1 MPPVPR
7 PRSRV
12 GSFVAASR
20 LLACVSL
27 LVAFASAQHEG
38 VEPVPKPAANT
49 IDFARQVQPILAQH
63 CYTCHGPDDKKRK
76 ADLRLDRRDD
86 AFAVREG
93 GAAFVAGDPEKSV
106 ALRHITSSDPD
117 ERMPPPDAGDAL
129 KPAEIATLRA
139 WIAGGAPWSEH
150 WAFVPPVRP
159 PVPTVREATWPK
171 NDVDRFVLSRLEQEG
186 LRPSAEAARAAW
198 LRRVT
203 FDLIGLPPTPAE
215 LDAFVVDQGADAYE
229 KVVDRLLADPRYGE
243 RMATDWLDLARY
255 ADSSGYQ
262 RDTPRQAWK
271 WRDWVIEA
279 LNANM
284 PFDQFTIEQLAGDL
298 LPKPTLSQRI
308 ATGFNRNHPV
318 NTEAGEELD
327 EYRSAYVI
335 DRVHTTA
342 TTWLGLSVGCAQ
354 CHDHKYDP
362 ISQREFYGFYDF
374 FNHVKEKD
382 NGFGRN
388 PKPAIPAP
396 GPDDEP
402 RLADLQRRID
412 TLKKRL
418 DRSDPLTDEAQREW
432 EAAARARIGAPLS
445 WTPMV
450 PTERMA
456 KHGSRLQP
464 QDDGSILA
472 TGPVP
477 ARDTYELVFTP
488 GKRTIHALRIEVLP
502 DPSLPH
508 GASGRAD
515 DGRFILGKIEAH
527 FASVADSRDPPPI
540 VFALAQADVVQKSD
554 EDEHYLT
561 AIEPGAI
568 AGAVGI
574 VEEQDGDEEETF
586 KFGFGGGW
594 TVAGDERKEPR
605 EAVLVPSE
613 PLVCN
618 ETSLLRVSLTMGSP
632 AKFKSLI
639 GRFRVSA
646 CEESRV
652 RTLLLPLQP
661 STWQALGPFVAKDVD
676 SALATAF
683 APEQDFATAQWKK
696 KYDAPVLPKEEPK
709 SAKPGMAAGKDGKDA
724 KAEPKGEPAD
734 AKPEAGDKPP
744 AAKPAEVAEAA
755 APPSAEGDAG
765 EAADDGPGDAGA
777 EGEAKLPPKPKRLAW
792 QERRDWRDGRGAS
805 LAVEGPAAAWYVAR
819 KVKCETA
826 RTMTLEFEG
835 GAAAKVW
842 LNGVVVAEYEA
853 AIEPTPEALAAKAKL
868 QAEKKKA
875 AAAADEDEEE
885 MFFRRRGDGPEPR
898 RLRLGLRA
906 GDNHLVLKLVG
917 KGSGKGQAP
926 RGMSPEAMFAMAMGV
941 ELDDDE
947 AEALAAQFAPMG
959 RRGGGG
965 LSFECRLRAEG
976 DDLLDY
982 ATMQSLRAP
991 APAANASTPPT
1002 AVGVPAAT
1010 VVPAVANATTGPNA
1024 TSHVEASAPV
1034 ATKPADA
1041 DEQKPKTPAERRV
1054 AAVRRWYRTRIDIAG
1069 RVLFEE
1075 IVRLRRE
1082 KQKLE
1087 AKLPSALVMEELKT
1101 PRQTHLFVRGDYRK
1115 KGEKVTAGTPAV
1127 LPPMAADLPK
1137 NRLGLARWLVSPT
1150 HPLTARVAVNRAWQQ
1165 VFGLGLVRTPD
1176 DFGIRGAVPSHP
1188 ELLDWLATEFVRT
1201 GWNQKQLHR
1210 LLVLSATY
1218 RQSRA
1223 VAAEL
1228 LAKDPENVLLA
1239 RGPAQRLSAEM
1250 VRDQAL
1256 SVSGLLVQKL
1266 GGPSVKPFQPP
1277 GLWQAVLGMGEWR
1290 NGTGDA
1296 VHRRGLYT
1304 YWKRGVPYPSAMVFD
1319 AAKRET
1325 CAVNRPRTTTPLQA
1339 LVTLNDPVYVEAG
1352 KALGLRMHKDGG
1364 KDDDARLA
1372 FGFRL
1377 VTSRAPDADELAILR
1392 RLLADQRAHYADKV
1406 DQAKLLLG
1414 IKEPKGKGKAGGKAA
1429 APDAKAKGKG
1439 KDAKPGAN
1447 AGDAAVAEA
1456 PAKPSAEKA
1465 AAPAPAAKP
1474 GSEAGQPKAEGEA
1487 KNGEAPDDAKPGDG
1501 ESSEAKP
1508 GDAKQGDAKPGEAK
1522 SGEAKPG
1529 DAKPSEAKAG
1539 DAAPAAAAA
1548 KAAVGGKLDP
1558 AQQPAEAAAWAQIG
1572 CTLLN
1577 LEAAI
1582 RRG

>member
-12 GSFVAASR
+12 GSFLAAYR
-20 LLACVSL
+20 LLASASL
-27 LVAFASAQHEG
+27 LVALAHGQHEG
-38 VEPVPKPAANT
+38 VVPKPVPTT
-49 IDFARQVQPILAQH
+49 IDFSRQVQPILAQH

-76 ADLRLDRRDD
+76 ADLRLDRRAD
-86 AFAVREG
+86 AFAARDG
-93 GAAFVAGDPEKSV
+93 GAAFVAGDPDASL
-106 ALRHITSSDPD
+106 ALRHITSTDPD
-117 ERMPPPDAGDAL
+117 ERMPPPDAGEAL
-129 KPAEIATLRA
+129 KPAEVATLRA
-139 WIAGGAPWSEH
+139 WLAAGAPWSEH

-159 PVPTVREATWPK
+159 VPPTVREATWPK
-171 NDVDRFVLSRLEQEG
+171 NDVDRFVLGRLEQEG
-186 LRPSAEAARAAW
+186 LRPSAEAERTAW

-215 LDAFVVDQGADAYE
+215 LDAFVADRAADAHE

-243 RMATDWLDLARY
+243 RMASDWLDLARY

-271 WRDWVIEA
+271 WRDWVIES
-279 LNANM
+279 LNANL

-298 LPKPTLSQRI
+298 LPNPTLSQRI

-402 RLADLQRRID
+402 RLADLTRRIE

-418 DRSDPLTDEAQREW
+418 DRDDPLADEAQREW
-432 EAAARARIGAPLS
+432 ETTMIARIGAPLQ
-445 WTPMV
+445 WTPMT

-464 QDDGSILA
+464 LDDGSILA
-472 TGPVP
+472 TGPTP
-477 ARDTYELVFTP
+477 ARDTYELVFVP
-488 GKRTIHALRIEVLP
+488 GKRTIHALRLEVLP

-515 DGRFILGKIEAH
+515 DGRFILGKIEARL
-527 FASVADSRDPPPI
+527 ASVADSRDPPAI
-540 VFALAQADVVQKSD
+540 VFAVAQADVNQKSD

-561 AIEPGAI
+561 AIEPGSI
-568 AGAVGI
+568 GGAVGI
-574 VEEQDGDEEETF
+574 VEERDGDEEEESF

-605 EAVLVPSE
+605 EAVLIPGE

-618 ETSLLRVSLTMGSP
+618 ETTLLRVSLTMGSA

-639 GRFRVSA
+639 GRFRIS
-646 CEESRV
+646 CGEEARV
-652 RTLLLPLQP
+652 RSLLLPLQT
-661 STWQALGPFVAKDVD
+661 STWQALGPFPAADVD
-676 SALATAF
+676 TALATAF
-683 APEQDFATAQWKK
+683 APESDLATAQWKK
-696 KYDAPVLPKEEPK
+696 KYEAPKPPKVEPK
-709 SAKPGMAAGKDGKDA
+709 PSKDAGKGEATGKDAAENKDGKPA
-724 KAEPKGEPAD
+724 PQAD
-734 AKPEAGDKPP
+734 A
-744 AAKPAEVAEAA
+744 AAKPAVAAEPAAGDAEGPADEAGPREAA
-755 APPSAEGDAG
+755 GDENNGDEDG
-765 EAADDGPGDAGA
+765 EK
-777 EGEAKLPPKPKRLAW
+777 KLPPKPKRLAW
-792 QERRDWRDGRGAS
+792 QEQKEWRDGRSGQ
-805 LAVEGPAAAWYVAR
+805 LPVDGPAGAWYVAR
-819 KVKCETA
+819 KVKSETA
-826 RTMTLEFEG
+826 RTMTLEFDG
-835 GAAAKVW
+835 GAAARVW
-842 LNGVVVAEYEA
+842 LNGNVVGEYEA
-853 AIEPTPEALAAKAKL
+853 QPELSAEAAAAKAKL
-868 QAEKKKA
+868 AEKKKKEA
-875 AAAADEDEEE
+875 AQDANEDDFFA
-885 MFFRRRGDGPEPR
+885 MRFRREEREPR

-906 GDNHLVLKLVG
+906 GDNYVVIKLCAKGTG
-917 KGSGKGQAP
+917 KTAP
-926 RGMSPEAMFAMAMGV
+926 ASRELPPGADFFAAMGMGDDGEDGNGQ
-941 ELDDDE
+941 ELLGAMMD
-947 AEALAAQFAPMG
+947 
-959 RRGGGG
+959 RRGGGGG
-965 LSFECRLRAEG
+965 LSFSSRFRPEG

-982 ATMQSLRAP
+982 ATMQALHALAIEKATAGTRTHASNQV
-991 APAANASTPPT
+991 APAALLTPR
-1002 AVGVPAAT
+1002 AG
-1010 VVPAVANATTGPNA
+1010 TT
-1024 TSHVEASAPV
+1024 
-1034 ATKPADA
+1034 
-1041 DEQKPKTPAERRV
+1041 DEQKPKTPAERRN

-1069 RVLFEE
+1069 RVLFDEL
-1075 IVRLRRE
+1075 VRLRGE
-1082 KQKLE
+1082 KGRVE

-1115 KGEKVTAGTPAV
+1115 KGEPVSAHTPAA
-1127 LPPMAADLPK
+1127 LLPMAKDLPR
-1137 NRLGLARWLVSPT
+1137 NRLGLARWLVAPD

-1165 VFGLGLVRTPD
+1165 FFGLGLVRTAD
-1176 DFGIRGAVPSHP
+1176 DFGIRGTPPSHP

-1218 RQSRA
+1218 RQSSTIA
-1223 VAAEL
+1223 PEL
-1228 LAKDPENVLLA
+1228 LAKDPDNVLLA
-1239 RGPAQRLSAEM
+1239 RGPRQRLAAEM
-1250 VRDQAL
+1250 LRDQAL
-1256 SVSGLLVQKL
+1256 FASGLLVQKL
-1266 GGPSVKPFQPP
+1266 GGPSVKPFQPA
-1277 GLWQAVLGMGEWR
+1277 GLWQSMLGSGAWQ
-1290 NGTGDA
+1290 NDQGDA
-1296 VHRRGLYT
+1296 THRRGLYT
-1304 YWKRGVPYPSAMVFD
+1304 YWKRGVPYPSFTIYD

-1325 CAVNRPRTTTPLQA
+1325 CAVTRTRTTTPLQA

-1352 KALGLRMHKDGG
+1352 RALGLRMHHEGG

-1392 RLLADQRAHYADKV
+1392 SLLADQRKHYADKV
-1406 DQAKLLLG
+1406 ELAKALFG
-1414 IKEPKGKGKAGGKAA
+1414 IKKPKPKGGKGTAAKEPGDGEQPEPNADRQAEPKDGMVAGKAPTAT
-1429 APDAKAKGKG
+1429 
-1439 KDAKPGAN
+1439 
-1447 AGDAAVAEA
+1447 GDEPKSA
-1456 PAKPSAEKA
+1456 PAKPA
-1465 AAPAPAAKP
+1465 AAEPAAADGDGKRKP
-1474 GSEAGQPKAEGEA
+1474 GKPPA
-1487 KNGEAPDDAKPGDG
+1487 KDRPTA
-1501 ESSEAKP
+1501 
-1508 GDAKQGDAKPGEAK
+1508 
-1522 SGEAKPG
+1522 
-1529 DAKPSEAKAG
+1529 
-1539 DAAPAAAAA
+1539 AAPAAAEPSSMPPAA
-1548 KAAVGGKLDP
+1548 PKPATAPNAKLDP
-1558 AQQPAEAAAWAQIG
+1558 KQSPAEAAAWAQIG

>member
-1 MPPVPR
+1 MPLLPR
-7 PRSRV
+7 NE
-12 GSFVAASR
+12 
-20 LLACVSL
+20 LLATL
-27 LVAFASAQHEG
+27 LLSCLATAQHEG
-38 VEPVPKPAANT
+38 VTAPPTAPTGAV
-49 IDFARQVQPILAQH
+49 DYARAVRPILAH
-63 CYTCHGPDDKKRK
+63 YCYDCHGPDEQKRK
-76 ADLRLDRRDD
+76 ADLRLDRRED
-86 AFAVREG
+86 AFAVRDG
-93 GAAFVAGDPEKSV
+93 SAAFVAGDPAASL
-106 ALRHITSSDPD
+106 ALRHVLAEDPE
-117 ERMPPPDAGDAL
+117 ERMPPPKTGRSL
-129 KPAEIATLRA
+129 KPAEIETLRTWLA
-139 WIAGGAPWSEH
+139 AGAPWSEH

-159 PVPTVREATWPK
+159 ATPVVREATWPK
-171 NDVDRFVLSRLEQEG
+171 NDVDRFVLARLEQEG
-186 LRPSAEAARAAW
+186 LRPSAEAERTAW

-203 FDLIGLPPTPAE
+203 FDLIGVPPTPAE
-215 LDAFVVDQGADAYE
+215 LDAFVADQAADAHE

-243 RMATDWLDLARY
+243 RMASDWLDLARY

-284 PFDQFTIEQLAGDL
+284 PFDQFTVEQLAGDL
-298 LPKPTLSQRI
+298 LPNPTLSQRI

-362 ISQREFYGFYDF
+362 ISQREFYRFYDF

-432 EAAARARIGAPLS
+432 EAAARARIGAPLA

-456 KHGSRLQP
+456 KHGSRLQAL
-464 QDDGSILA
+464 DDGSILA

-477 ARDTYELVFTP
+477 ARDTYELVFAP
-488 GKRTIHALRIEVLP
+488 GKRTIHALRLEVLP

-646 CEESRV
+646 CEEPRV

-661 STWQALGPFVAKDVD
+661 SPWQALGPFVGKDVD
-676 SALATAF
+676 SALMTAF

-709 SAKPGMAAGKDGKDA
+709 PGAGEGKDAKAGKDGKPQPKD
-724 KAEPKGEPAD
+724 EPSET
-734 AKPEAGDKPP
+734 KPEVGDKPP
-744 AAKPAEVAEAA
+744 AAGKPAEVAEAA
-755 APPSAEGDAG
+755 APPGGEGETDAA
-765 EAADDGPGDAGA
+765 EAAGADG
-777 EGEAKLPPKPKRLAW
+777 EQKLPPKPKRLAW
-792 QERRDWRDGRGAS
+792 QERRDWRDGRSAS

-819 KVKCETA
+819 KVKCETP

-842 LNGVVVAEYEA
+842 LNGTVVAEFEA
-853 AIEPTPEALAAKAKL
+853 AIEPSPEAAAAKAKL
-868 QAEKKKA
+868 LAEKKKA
-875 AAAADEDEEE
+875 AAAADEDEGD
-885 MFFRRRGDGPEPR
+885 MFFRTRGDAAEPR

-917 KGSGKGQAP
+917 KGTGKSSSP
-926 RGMSPEAMFAMAMGV
+926 RGMPPEAAMAMGMLQDA
-941 ELDDDE
+941 EDE
-947 AEALAAQFAPMG
+947 GFAEDKFPPVG
-959 RRGGGG
+959 RRGGGS

-982 ATMQSLRAP
+982 ATMQALRSSSPSAGTTAEPVAAVASAGP
-991 APAANASTPPT
+991 AT
-1002 AVGVPAAT
+1002 T
-1010 VVPAVANATTGPNA
+1010 VVAAVATGGGAGSSPNEATIA
-1024 TSHVEASAPV
+1024 

-1054 AAVRRWYRTRIDIAG
+1054 AAVRRWYRSRIDIAG

-1075 IVRLRRE
+1075 LVRLRRE

-1101 PRQTHLFVRGDYRK
+1101 PRETHVFVRGDYRK

-1127 LPPMAADLPK
+1127 LPPMA
-1137 NRLGLARWLVSPT
+1137 
-1150 HPLTARVAVNRAWQQ
+1150 
-1165 VFGLGLVRTPD
+1165 
-1176 DFGIRGAVPSHP
+1176 
-1188 ELLDWLATEFVRT
+1188 
-1201 GWNQKQLHR
+1201 
-1210 LLVLSATY
+1210 
-1218 RQSRA
+1218 
-1223 VAAEL
+1223 
-1228 LAKDPENVLLA
+1228 
-1239 RGPAQRLSAEM
+1239 
-1250 VRDQAL
+1250 
-1256 SVSGLLVQKL
+1256 
-1266 GGPSVKPFQPP
+1266 
-1277 GLWQAVLGMGEWR
+1277 
-1290 NGTGDA
+1290 
-1296 VHRRGLYT
+1296 
-1304 YWKRGVPYPSAMVFD
+1304 
-1319 AAKRET
+1319 
-1325 CAVNRPRTTTPLQA
+1325 
-1339 LVTLNDPVYVEAG
+1339 
-1352 KALGLRMHKDGG
+1352 
-1364 KDDDARLA
+1364 
-1372 FGFRL
+1372 
-1377 VTSRAPDADELAILR
+1377 
-1392 RLLADQRAHYADKV
+1392 
-1406 DQAKLLLG
+1406 
-1414 IKEPKGKGKAGGKAA
+1414 
-1429 APDAKAKGKG
+1429 
-1439 KDAKPGAN
+1439 
-1447 AGDAAVAEA
+1447 
-1456 PAKPSAEKA
+1456 
-1465 AAPAPAAKP
+1465 
-1474 GSEAGQPKAEGEA
+1474 
-1487 KNGEAPDDAKPGDG
+1487 
-1501 ESSEAKP
+1501 
-1508 GDAKQGDAKPGEAK
+1508 
-1522 SGEAKPG
+1522 
-1529 DAKPSEAKAG
+1529 
-1539 DAAPAAAAA
+1539 
-1548 KAAVGGKLDP
+1548 
-1558 AQQPAEAAAWAQIG
+1558 
-1572 CTLLN
+1572 
-1577 LEAAI
+1577 
-1582 RRG
+1582 

>member
-20 LLACVSL
+20 LLASVSL

-38 VEPVPKPAANT
+38 VEPVPKPAANA

-63 CYTCHGPDDKKRK
+63 CFTCHGPDDKKRK
-76 ADLRLDRRDD
+76 ADLRLDRRSD
-86 AFAVREG
+86 AFAAREG
-93 GAAFVAGDPEKSV
+93 GAVFVAGDPEKSL
-106 ALRHITSSDPD
+106 ALRHIESSDPD

-139 WIAGGAPWSEH
+139 WIAAGAPWSEH

-159 PVPTVREATWPK
+159 ELPTVREATWPK
-171 NDVDRFVLSRLEQEG
+171 NDVDRFVLARLEQEG
-186 LRPSAEAARAAW
+186 LRPSAEASRASW

-215 LDAFVVDQGADAYE
+215 LDAFAADQSADAHD

-243 RMATDWLDLARY
+243 RMASDWLDLARY

-412 TLKKRL
+412 TLKQRL
-418 DRSDPLTDEAQREW
+418 DRSDPLTDDAQREW
-432 EAAARARIGAPLS
+432 EVATRARLGAPLS
-445 WTPMV
+445 WTPIV

-464 QDDGSILA
+464 QEDGSILA

-477 ARDTYELVFTP
+477 ARDTYELVFAP

-515 DGRFILGKIEAH
+515 DGRFILAKIEAH
-527 FASVADSRDPPPI
+527 FASVADSTDPPAI
-540 VFALAQADVVQKSD
+540 VWSLAQADVVQRSD

-568 AGAVGI
+568 AGAAGV
-574 VEEQDGDEEETF
+574 VEERDDDGDEESF

-594 TVAGDERKEPR
+594 SVAGDERKEPR
-605 EAVLVPSE
+605 EALLVPNE
-613 PLVCN
+613 PLVAN
-618 ETSLLRVSLTMGSP
+618 DTSLLRLSLTMGTPS
-632 AKFKSLI
+632 KFRSLI
-639 GRFRVSA
+639 GRFRISV
-646 CEESRV
+646 CEEPRV

-696 KYDAPVLPKEEPK
+696 KYDAPVLPKEAPK
-709 SAKPGMAAGKDGKDA
+709 PAKAAAGDGKEPKDGKDA
-724 KAEPKGEPAD
+724 KAEPKDEPSE
-734 AKPEAGDKPP
+734 AKPAAGDKPA
-744 AAKPAEVAEAA
+744 AAKPVEVADAA
-755 APPSAEGDAG
+755 APPSAEGDDEGA
-765 EAADDGPGDAGA
+765 GPGGAGP

-792 QERRDWRDGRGAS
+792 QERREWRDGRSAS

-835 GAAAKVW
+835 GVAAKVW

-853 AIEPTPEALAAKAKL
+853 ALEPSPEAAAAKAKL
-868 QAEKKKA
+868 QVEKKKA
-875 AAAADEDEEE
+875 AAADEDEGE
-885 MFFRRRGDGPEPR
+885 MFFRRRGDEPEPR
-898 RLRLGLRA
+898 KLRLGLRA

-917 KGSGKGQAP
+917 KGSGKAAP
-926 RGMSPEAMFAMAMGV
+926 GPQMPPELAAAVAMGMVGEDDV
-941 ELDDDE
+941 EE
-947 AEALAAQFAPMG
+947 ISAKFGG
-959 RRGGGG
+959 RGPRGGG
-965 LSFECRLRAEG
+965 LSFSCRCKPEG
-976 DDLLDY
+976 DDLIDY
-982 ATMQSLRAP
+982 ATMQSLL
-991 APAANASTPPT
+991 ASTPKPT
-1002 AVGVPAAT
+1002 SKP
-1010 VVPAVANATTGPNA
+1010 
-1024 TSHVEASAPV
+1024 ASAPV
-1034 ATKPADA
+1034 TESSAPAVPTSVVAAVAVAPTTSATVPATTTATTPATAAPASA
-1041 DEQKPKTPAERRV
+1041 DEQKPKTPAERRI

-1075 IVRLRRE
+1075 LVRLRRE

-1101 PRQTHLFVRGDYRK
+1101 PRETHLFVRGDYRK

-1176 DFGIRGAVPSHP
+1176 DFGIRGARPSHP

-1218 RQSRA
+1218 RQSSA
-1223 VAAEL
+1223 QAAEL
-1228 LAKDPENVLLA
+1228 LAKDPDNVLLA

-1256 SVSGLLVQKL
+1256 AASGLLVQKL

-1277 GLWQAVLGMGEWR
+1277 GLWQAVLGSGDWR
-1290 NGTGDA
+1290 PSNGDA
-1296 VHRRGLYT
+1296 LHRRGLYT
-1304 YWKRGVPYPSAMVFD
+1304 YWKRGVPYPSATVFD

-1392 RLLADQRAHYADKV
+1392 RLLAEQRAHYTDKV
-1406 DQAKLLLG
+1406 DQAKKLLG
-1414 IKEPKGKGKAGGKAA
+1414 LEEPKADGKGKGRAGGKAA
-1429 APDAKAKGKG
+1429 APDAKVVGKEPKPIAKDSEAEAADAPAT
-1439 KDAKPGAN
+1439 KDSVEKAVAKPT
-1447 AGDAAVAEA
+1447 A
-1456 PAKPSAEKA
+1456 PA
-1465 AAPAPAAKP
+1465 
-1474 GSEAGQPKAEGEA
+1474 
-1487 KNGEAPDDAKPGDG
+1487 
-1501 ESSEAKP
+1501 
-1508 GDAKQGDAKPGEAK
+1508 
-1522 SGEAKPG
+1522 SGEVATGKP
-1529 DAKPSEAKAG
+1529 AQPTAAKAG
-1539 DAAPAAAAA
+1539 NAQPASDAGQRPAAAAA
-1548 KAAVGGKLDP
+1548 KPEGGSGEAKPNEAKASDGKKSDTATTSTPSKPAGDGKLDP

-1577 LEAAI
+1577 LEATI

>member
-1 MPPVPR
+1 MPPVLR

-20 LLACVSL
+20 LLASVSL

-38 VEPVPKPAANT
+38 VAPVPKPAAAA
-49 IDFARQVQPILAQH
+49 IDFARHVQPILAQH

-76 ADLRLDRRDD
+76 ADLRLDRRTD
-86 AFAVREG
+86 AFAARDG
-93 GAAFVAGDPEKSV
+93 GAAFVAGDPDASL
-106 ALRHITSSDPD
+106 ALRHITSTDPD

-129 KPAEIATLRA
+129 KPAEVATLRA
-139 WIAGGAPWSEH
+139 WLAAGAPWSEH
-150 WAFVPPVRP
+150 WAFVAPVRP
-159 PVPTVREATWPK
+159 TPPTVREATWPK
-171 NDVDRFVLSRLEQEG
+171 NDVDRFVLARLEQEG
-186 LRPSAEAARAAW
+186 LRPSAEATRTAW

-203 FDLIGLPPTPAE
+203 FDLLGLPPTPAE
-215 LDAFVVDQGADAYE
+215 LDAFVADQGADAYE

-243 RMATDWLDLARY
+243 RMASDWLDLARY

-298 LPKPTLSQRI
+298 LPNPTLSQRI

-318 NTEAGEELD
+318 NTGAGEELD

-418 DRSDPLTDEAQREW
+418 DRNDPLTDEAQREW
-432 EAAARARIGAPLS
+432 EAAARARIGAPLA

-464 QDDGSILA
+464 QEDGSILA

-477 ARDTYELVFTP
+477 ARDTYELVFAP
-488 GKRTIHALRIEVLP
+488 GKRTIHALRLEVLP

-515 DGRFILGKIEAH
+515 DGRFILAKIEAH
-527 FASVADSRDPPPI
+527 FASVADSTDPPAI
-540 VFALAQADVVQKSD
+540 VWSLAQADVVPRSD

-568 AGAVGI
+568 AGAAGV
-574 VEEQDGDEEETF
+574 VEERDDDGDEESF

-594 TVAGDERKEPR
+594 SVAGDERKEPR
-605 EAVLVPSE
+605 EALLVPSD

-618 ETSLLRVSLTMGSP
+618 DTSLLRLSLTMGTPS
-632 AKFKSLI
+632 KFKSLI
-639 GRFRVSA
+639 GRFRISV
-646 CEESRV
+646 CEEPRV

-676 SALATAF
+676 NALATAF

-696 KYDAPVLPKEEPK
+696 KYDAPVLPKEPPK
-709 SAKPGMAAGKDGKDA
+709 PAKGAAEDKDAKDPKAGKDE
-724 KAEPKGEPAD
+724 KAEPKGEKAE
-734 AKPEAGDKPP
+734 AKPAAGDKPA
-744 AAKPAEVAEAA
+744 AAKPAEVADAA
-755 APPSAEGDAG
+755 APPRAEDDAG
-765 EAADDGPGDAGA
+765 EAEVAGPGDAGP

-792 QERRDWRDGRGAS
+792 QERRDWRDGRSAS
-805 LAVEGPAAAWYVAR
+805 LAVEGPASAWYVAR
-819 KVKCETA
+819 KVKCETP

-835 GAAAKVW
+835 GVAAKVW
-842 LNGVVVAEYEA
+842 LNGSVVAEYEP
-853 AIEPTPEALAAKAKL
+853 AIEPSPEAAAAKAKL

-875 AAAADEDEEE
+875 DAADEDEGE
-885 MFFRRRGDGPEPR
+885 MFFRRRGEAPEPR
-898 RLRLGLRA
+898 KLRLGLRA

-917 KGSGKGQAP
+917 KGSGKAPAGPQMPPELAAAVAMGMVDEDDVEEITAKFGGRGP
-926 RGMSPEAMFAMAMGV
+926 RGAG
-941 ELDDDE
+941 
-947 AEALAAQFAPMG
+947 LAF
-959 RRGGGG
+959 
-965 LSFECRLRAEG
+965 SCRLRAEG

-991 APAANASTPPT
+991 VAPVAPT
-1002 AVGVPAAT
+1002 AESSTGAAASVVAAVAMTPTNAAT
-1010 VVPAVANATTGPNA
+1010 VPATMPAP
-1024 TSHVEASAPV
+1024 ASAPGV
-1034 ATKPADA
+1034 AA

-1054 AAVRRWYRTRIDIAG
+1054 AAVRRYYRTRIDIAG

-1075 IVRLRRE
+1075 LVRLRRE

-1101 PRQTHLFVRGDYRK
+1101 PRETHLFVRGDYRK

-1218 RQSRA
+1218 RQSSA

-1256 SVSGLLVQKL
+1256 AVSGLLVQKL

-1364 KDDDARLA
+1364 NDDDARLA

-1392 RLLADQRAHYADKV
+1392 RLLAEQRAHYADKV

-1429 APDAKAKGKG
+1429 ASDAKGKG
-1439 KDAKPGAN
+1439 KEAKPDAN
-1447 AGDAAVAEA
+1447 AGEAAVAEA
-1456 PAKPSAEKA
+1456 PKKPSAEPSVA
-1465 AAPAPAAKP
+1465 SAPAAKP
-1474 GSEAGQPKAEGEA
+1474 GSEAGQPKAEGEP
-1487 KNGEAPDDAKPGDG
+1487 KNGEVPDEAKPGDG
-1501 ESSEAKP
+1501 ESA
-1508 GDAKQGDAKPGEAK
+1508 
-1522 SGEAKPG
+1522 EAKPG
-1529 DAKPSEAKAG
+1529 DAKPGKAKPGDSKPSQAKSGETKPSDAKAG
-1539 DAAPAAAAA
+1539 DAAPAAAAT
-1548 KAAVGGKLDP
+1548 KAAAGGKLDP
-1558 AQQPAEAAAWAQIG
+1558 AKSPAEAAAWAQIG

>member
-1 MPPVPR
+1 MPLLPR
-7 PRSRV
+7 NEL
-12 GSFVAASR
+12 FAA
-20 LLACVSL
+20 LLLTSL
-27 LVAFASAQHEG
+27 AIAQHEG
-38 VEPVPKPAANT
+38 VTPAPQVPPGAV
-49 IDFARQVQPILAQH
+49 DYARSVRPILAH
-63 CYTCHGPDDKKRK
+63 YCYDCHGPDEKKRK
-76 ADLRLDRRDD
+76 AELRLDRRED
-86 AFAVREG
+86 AFAVRDG
-93 GAAFVAGDPEKSV
+93 VAAFVAGDPAASM
-106 ALRHITSSDPD
+106 ALRHVLSEDPE
-117 ERMPPPDAGDAL
+117 ERMPPPKTGKTL
-129 KPAEIATLRA
+129 KPAEIETLRA
-139 WIAGGAPWSEH
+139 WITAGAAWSEH
-150 WAFVPPVRP
+150 WAFVPPLRP
-159 PVPTVREATWPK
+159 TPPTVREASWPK
-171 NDVDRFVLSRLEQEG
+171 NDVDRFVLARLEQEG
-186 LRPSAEAARAAW
+186 LRPSAEAERTAW

-203 FDLIGLPPTPAE
+203 FDLIGVPPTPAE
-215 LDAFVVDQGADAYE
+215 LDAFVADRSADAHE

-243 RMATDWLDLARY
+243 RMASDWLDLARY

-298 LPKPTLSQRI
+298 LPNPTLSQRI

-418 DRSDPLTDEAQREW
+418 ERSDPLTDEAQREW
-432 EAAARARIGAPLS
+432 EAATRARIGAPLA
-445 WTPMV
+445 WTPLV

-464 QDDGSILA
+464 LDDGSILA

-477 ARDTYELVFTP
+477 ARDTYELVFAP

-515 DGRFILGKIEAH
+515 DGRFILARIEAH
-527 FASVADSRDPPPI
+527 FASVADSTDPPAI
-540 VFALAQADVVQKSD
+540 VFALAQADVVQRSD

-561 AIEPGAI
+561 AIEPGAF
-568 AGAVGI
+568 AGAAGV
-574 VEEQDGDEEETF
+574 VEERDDDGDEESF

-594 TVAGDERKEPR
+594 SVAGDERKEPR
-605 EAVLVPSE
+605 EALLVPSE

-618 ETSLLRVSLTMGSP
+618 DTSLLRLSLTMGTP

-639 GRFRVSA
+639 GRFRISV

-652 RTLLLPLQP
+652 RTLLLPVQT
-661 STWQALGPFVAKDVD
+661 STWQALGPFVGKDVD

-696 KYDAPVLPKEEPK
+696 KYDAPELPKEEPK
-709 SAKPGMAAGKDGKDA
+709 PAEPEGKDGKGKPD
-724 KAEPKGEPAD
+724 G
-734 AKPEAGDKPP
+734 KPEAGAKPAAAP
-744 AAKPAEVAEAA
+744 AKPAEVAEAA
-755 APPSAEGDAG
+755 PPKAEAEPEDEPAENAPSA
-765 EAADDGPGDAGA
+765 AD
-777 EGEAKLPPKPKRLAW
+777 GEAKLPPKKKRLAW
-792 QERRDWRDGRGAS
+792 QEHRDWRDGRSAS
-805 LAVEGPAAAWYVAR
+805 LPVDGPASAWYVAR
-819 KVKCETA
+819 KVQCETA
-826 RTMTLEFEG
+826 RTVTLEFDG

-842 LNGVVVAEYEA
+842 LNGKVVAEYEA
-853 AIEPTPEALAAKAKL
+853 AIEPTAEAMAAKAKL
-868 QAEKKKA
+868 QKEAKKA
-875 AAAADEDEEE
+875 AAEDEDE
-885 MFFRRRGDGPEPR
+885 MAGRFDGDEREPR

-906 GDNHLVLKLVG
+906 GDNHVVLKLVG
-917 KGSGKGQAP
+917 KGAKAAGP
-926 RGMSPEAMFAMAMGV
+926 RDAGPGAKFAMGMPIEDA
-941 ELDDDE
+941 DE
-947 AEALAAQFAPMG
+947 AGFAEAKAMSMG

-965 LSFECRLRAEG
+965 LTFQCRVRAEG
-976 DDLLDY
+976 EDLLDY
-982 ATMQSLRAP
+982 ATMQALRATPRVASSSSLAAPSP
-991 APAANASTPPT
+991 APTGVPT
-1002 AVGVPAAT
+1002 AMAAAASGDAA
-1010 VVPAVANATTGPNA
+1010 VAVPAVVLP
-1024 TSHVEASAPV
+1024 
-1034 ATKPADA
+1034 DA
-1041 DEQKPKTPAERRV
+1041 DEQKPKTTADRRLV
-1054 AAVRRWYRTRIDIAG
+1054 AVRRWYRTRIDVAG
-1069 RVLFEE
+1069 AVLFDEL
-1075 IVRLRRE
+1075 VRLRRE
-1082 KQKLE
+1082 KRRIE

-1101 PRQTHLFVRGDYRK
+1101 PRETHLFVRGDYRK
-1115 KGEKVTAGTPAV
+1115 KGERVTAGTPAV
-1127 LPPMAADLPK
+1127 LPPMAADLPR
-1137 NRLGLARWLVSPT
+1137 NRLGLARWLVSPD

-1165 VFGLGLVRTPD
+1165 LFGQGLVRTPD
-1176 DFGIRGAVPSHP
+1176 DFGIRGATPSHP
-1188 ELLDWLATEFVRT
+1188 ELLDWLATEFVRS

-1218 RQSRA
+1218 RQSSVQA
-1223 VAAEL
+1223 PEL

-1256 SVSGLLVQKL
+1256 AASGLLVQKV

-1277 GLWQAVLGMGEWR
+1277 GLWQAVLG
-1290 NGTGDA
+1290 TGDWRPSTGEA
-1296 VHRRGLYT
+1296 LHRRGLYT
-1304 YWKRGVPYPSAMVFD
+1304 YWKRGVPYPSATVFD

-1325 CAVNRPRTTTPLQA
+1325 CAVSRPRTTTPLQA

-1352 KALGLRMHKDGG
+1352 RALGLRMHKEGG

-1392 RLLADQRAHYADKV
+1392 RLLAEQRAHYADKV

-1414 IKEPKGKGKAGGKAA
+1414 IAEPKGKGRAAGGKAGGKPAGGAAGEPAA
-1429 APDAKAKGKG
+1429 ADAAGKAEMAKPVAKG
-1439 KDAKPGAN
+1439 
-1447 AGDAAVAEA
+1447 
-1456 PAKPSAEKA
+1456 
-1465 AAPAPAAKP
+1465 
-1474 GSEAGQPKAEGEA
+1474 GEA
-1487 KNGEAPDDAKPGDG
+1487 ADADESPKKPKPKSKPVTERDPTEPSPDTGKASSADEPQSGEAPVAVDPKQAKASQAKPADAPADDSTADEVRAPGG
-1501 ESSEAKP
+1501 KPTTKPPNETAKP
-1508 GDAKQGDAKPGEAK
+1508 N
-1522 SGEAKPG
+1522 S
-1529 DAKPSEAKAG
+1529 AKANG
-1539 DAAPAAAAA
+1539 ADT
-1548 KAAVGGKLDP
+1548 GKLDP
-1558 AQQPAEAAAWAQIG
+1558 AKAPAEAAAWAQLG

>member
-12 GSFVAASR
+12 RSFVVASR
-20 LLACVSL
+20 LLAGASL
-27 LVAFASAQHEG
+27 LAALANGQHEG
-38 VEPVPKPAANT
+38 VVPKPAPAA

-63 CYTCHGPDDKKRK
+63 CFTCHGPDDKKRK
-76 ADLRLDRRDD
+76 ADLRLDRRTD
-86 AFAVREG
+86 AFAVRDG
-93 GAAFVAGDPEKSV
+93 GAAFVAGDPDASL
-106 ALRHITSSDPD
+106 ALRHITSTDPD
-117 ERMPPPDAGDAL
+117 ERMPPPDAGEAL
-129 KPAEIATLRA
+129 KPAEVATLRA
-139 WIAGGAPWSEH
+139 WLTAGAPWSEH

-159 PVPTVREATWPK
+159 APPTVREATWPK
-171 NDVDRFVLSRLEQEG
+171 NDVDRFVLGRLEQDG
-186 LRPSAEAARAAW
+186 LRPSAEASRASW

-215 LDAFVVDQGADAYE
+215 LDAFVADQSADAHE

-243 RMATDWLDLARY
+243 RMASDWLDLARY

-279 LNANM
+279 LNANL
-284 PFDQFTIEQLAGDL
+284 PFDQFTVEQLAGDL
-298 LPKPTLSQRI
+298 LPTPTLNQRI

-412 TLKKRL
+412 TLKQRL
-418 DRSDPLTDEAQREW
+418 DRTDPLTDDAQREW
-432 EAAARARIGAPLS
+432 EAAARARIGAPLA
-445 WTPMV
+445 WTPLV

-464 QDDGSILA
+464 QEDGSILA

-477 ARDTYELVFTP
+477 ARDTYELVFAP
-488 GKRTIHALRIEVLP
+488 GKRTIHALRLEVLP

-515 DGRFILGKIEAH
+515 DGRFILRKIEAH
-527 FASVADSRDPPPI
+527 FASVADSSDPPPI

-568 AGAVGI
+568 AAAVGI
-574 VEEQDGDEEETF
+574 VEEQDGDQEESF
-586 KFGFGGGW
+586 QFGFGGGW

-605 EAVLVPSE
+605 EALLVPSE

-618 ETSLLRVSLTMGSP
+618 ETSLLRLSLAMGTA

-646 CEESRV
+646 CEEPRV

-676 SALATAF
+676 GALATAF

-696 KYDAPVLPKEEPK
+696 KYDAPVLPKEAPK
-709 SAKPGMAAGKDGKDA
+709 PAKGAAAAKDGKAGKDGDGKG
-724 KAEPKGEPAD
+724 EPKGD
-734 AKPEAGDKPP
+734 EAEVKP
-744 AAKPAEVAEAA
+744 AAPAAAAEPAEVADG
-755 APPSAEGDAG
+755 APRRAQGDDDAGEDADADDAG
-765 EAADDGPGDAGA
+765 EADGPGAGA
-777 EGEAKLPPKPKRLAW
+777 DGEAKLPPKPKRLAW

-819 KVKCETA
+819 KVKCETP

-842 LNGVVVAEYEA
+842 LNGTVVAEYEA
-853 AIEPTPEALAAKAKL
+853 AIEPSPEVAAAKAKL

-875 AAAADEDEEE
+875 AADDEDEVE
-885 MFFRRRGDGPEPR
+885 MFFRMRREAPEPR

-917 KGSGKGQAP
+917 KGAGKSQAP
-926 RGMSPEAMFAMAMGV
+926 RGMPPEAMFAMGMGM
-941 ELDDDE
+941 DGDDE
-947 AEALAAQFAPMG
+947 GFAEAKFGPMG
-959 RRGGGG
+959 RGGGGG

-982 ATMQSLRAP
+982 ATMQSLRAAATAGATP
-991 APAANASTPPT
+991 EPAA
-1002 AVGVPAAT
+1002 AVGAPSMTVAA
-1010 VVPAVANATTGPNA
+1010 VVASATTA
-1024 TSHVEASAPV
+1024 TSPALASASV
-1034 ATKPADA
+1034 ITKRTGA
-1041 DEQKPKTPAERRV
+1041 DEQKPKTSAERRT

-1075 IVRLRRE
+1075 FVRLRRE

-1115 KGEKVTAGTPAV
+1115 KGEPVSAGTPAV

-1165 VFGLGLVRTPD
+1165 IFGLGLVRTPD
-1176 DFGIRGAVPSHP
+1176 DFGIRGAPPSHP

-1218 RQSRA
+1218 RQSSA
-1223 VAAEL
+1223 TAPEL

-1277 GLWQAVLGMGEWR
+1277 GLWQAVLGTGDWR
-1290 NGTGDA
+1290 QGTGDA
-1296 VHRRGLYT
+1296 LHRRGLYT
-1304 YWKRGVPYPSAMVFD
+1304 YWKRGVPYPSATVFD

-1325 CAVNRPRTTTPLQA
+1325 CAVSRPRTTTPLQA

-1392 RLLADQRAHYADKV
+1392 RLLAEQRAHYAGKV

-1414 IKEPKGKGKAGGKAA
+1414 IKEPKGKGGAGSKAA
-1429 APDAKAKGKG
+1429 APGAKGK
-1439 KDAKPGAN
+1439 AKAAESVAK
-1447 AGDAAVAEA
+1447 AGEAAADGPAKQPSSEQA
-1456 PAKPSAEKA
+1456 PAGKPSAEKPTAEKPTTEKPTGDKVRQANA
-1465 AAPAPAAKP
+1465 ADP
-1474 GSEAGQPKAEGEA
+1474 
-1487 KNGEAPDDAKPGDG
+1487 KNGKASRETESGDAQPNDDQPNSAQPNDV
-1501 ESSEAKP
+1501 KP
-1508 GDAKQGDAKPGEAK
+1508 GDA
-1522 SGEAKPG
+1522 
-1529 DAKPSEAKAG
+1529 
-1539 DAAPAAAAA
+1539 AAPM